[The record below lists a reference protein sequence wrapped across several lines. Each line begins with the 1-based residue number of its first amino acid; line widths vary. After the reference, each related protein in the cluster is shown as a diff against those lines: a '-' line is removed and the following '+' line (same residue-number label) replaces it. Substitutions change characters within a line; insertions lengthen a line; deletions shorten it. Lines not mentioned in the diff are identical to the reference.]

1 MIILNKLQQ
10 YLRNRRTRTNI
21 RVMIE
26 ISRDYNTFIKVTQ
39 LQLTRPQFHN
49 MTEQQRF
56 NLLYD
61 AIGGVE
67 WGSVH
72 DELFWVL
79 LLIGLVTLLLF
90 VVIFVV

>member
-10 YLRNRRTRTNI
+10 YLRNRRNRTNI

-26 ISRDYNTFIKVTQ
+26 ISRDYNTFVKVTQ
-39 LQLTRPQFHN
+39 LQLTRPQFYN

-61 AIGGVE
+61 IIGGVE
-67 WGSVH
+67 WGSIYT
-72 DELFWVL
+72 EL
-79 LLIGLVTLLLF
+79 GLTLLFISLILVF
-90 VVIFVV
+90 GIVII

>member
-1 MIILNKLQQ
+1 MCKFQE
-10 YLRNRRTRTNI
+10 YLRNKRTRTNI

-26 ISRDYNTFIKVTQ
+26 ISRDYNTFVKVTQ
-39 LQLTRPQFHN
+39 LQLTRPQFYN

-67 WGSVH
+67 WGSIY
-72 DELFWVL
+72 DELCL
-79 LLIGLVTLLLF
+79 ALLF
-90 VVIFVV
+90 ISLILVLVFGIVIM

>member
-1 MIILNKLQQ
+1 MNKLQQ
-10 YLRNRRTRTNI
+10 YLRNRRTRANI

-26 ISRDYNTFIKVTQ
+26 ISRDYKTFIKVTQ
-39 LQLTRPQFHN
+39 LKITRPQFYN

-67 WGSVH
+67 WGSIY
-72 DELFWVL
+72 DELGLTL
-79 LLIGLVTLLLF
+79 LLISLILILVF
-90 VVIFVV
+90 GIVII

>member
-26 ISRDYNTFIKVTQ
+26 ISRDYKTFIKVTQ
-39 LQLTRPQFHN
+39 LQLTRSQFYN

-56 NLLYD
+56 NLLHD

-67 WGSVH
+67 WGSIY
-72 DELFWVL
+72 DEL
-79 LLIGLVTLLLF
+79 GLALLF
-90 VVIFVV
+90 ISLILILVFGVVII

>member
-1 MIILNKLQQ
+1 MNKLQQ

-26 ISRDYNTFIKVTQ
+26 ISRDYNTFVKVTQ
-39 LQLTRPQFHN
+39 LKLTRPQFYN

-61 AIGGVE
+61 IIGGVE
-67 WGSVH
+67 WGSIYT
-72 DELFWVL
+72 EL
-79 LLIGLVTLLLF
+79 GLTLLFISLILILVF
-90 VVIFVV
+90 GIVII

>member
-1 MIILNKLQQ
+1 MCKFQE

-26 ISRDYNTFIKVTQ
+26 ISRDYKTFIKVTQ
-39 LQLTRPQFHN
+39 LQLTRPQFYN

-61 AIGGVE
+61 IIGGVE
-67 WGSVH
+67 WGSIY
-72 DELFWVL
+72 DELFWRL
-79 LLIGLVTLLLF
+79 LFIGLVALLIF
-90 VVIFVV
+90 GVVFI